1 MLLAVPAGIV
11 GHVPQSSAILLL
23 LADVDG
29 TLVTPEKALTEAAI
43 AAVRELGDAGVLFA
57 LTSGRP
63 PRGMSMLIEP
73 LDIHTPIAAFNG
85 GLLVDREMQVIE
97 QRTIPP
103 ELVPEAI
110 SLLRTHGLDVWL
122 YQGADW
128 FVQDVNGPHVDRE
141 AATVQF
147 APTVR
152 ADYAGLTDAIAKI
165 VGIGDDHDAVARAA
179 SDAQERFGEHV
190 SAARSQPYYVDV
202 THPQANKGSVVEFLA
217 ARYDIPSDQIATIGD
232 MPNDVLMFARS
243 GLSIAMGN
251 SDREVQR
258 AARRVTGPNDRDGFA
273 EAVRRFVLPRAPD
286 RDDSAT

>member
-1 MLLAVPAGIV
+1 VLSAVSLNSPS
-11 GHVPQSSAILLL
+11 SSASPAIRLL

-29 TLVTPEKALTEAAI
+29 TLVTPAKALTGAAI
-43 AAVRELGDAGVLFA
+43 AAVRELDEAGILFA

-63 PRGMSMLIEP
+63 PRGMSMLVEP

-85 GLLVDREMQVIE
+85 GLLVDRDMAVIE

-128 FVQDVNGPHVDRE
+128 FVRDVDGPHVDRE

-147 APTVR
+147 APTPR
-152 ADYAGLTDAIAKI
+152 ADYDGLTDAIAKI
-165 VGIGDDHDAVARAA
+165 VGVGDDHDAVACAA

-190 SAARSQPYYVDV
+190 SAARSQPYYVDI
-202 THPQANKGSVVEFLA
+202 THPRANKGSVVEFLA
-217 ARYDIPSDQIATIGD
+217 ARYDIPSEQIATIGD

-273 EAVRRFVLPRAPD
+273 EAVRRFVLPHVPQRSE
-286 RDDSAT
+286 R

>member
-1 MLLAVPAGIV
+1 VPSVSLNA
-11 GHVPQSSAILLL
+11 PPARTPPAIRLL

-29 TLVTPEKALTEAAI
+29 TLVTQEKVLTEAAI
-43 AAVRELGDAGVLFA
+43 AAVGELHEAGILFA

-73 LDIHTPIAAFNG
+73 LDVRTPIAAFNG
-85 GLLVDREMQVIE
+85 GLLVDRDMAVIE
-97 QRTIPP
+97 QRTIPT
-103 ELVPEAI
+103 ELVAPAI
-110 SLLRTHGLDVWL
+110 ELLESHDLDVWL

-128 FVQDVNGPHVDRE
+128 FVRDLKGPHVDRE

-147 APTVR
+147 APTLR
-152 ADYAGLTDAIAKI
+152 ADYDGLVDGIAKI
-165 VGIGDDHDAVARAA
+165 VGVSDDHDAVARAA
-179 SDAQERFGEHV
+179 TAAQERFGDHV

-202 THPQANKGSVVEFLA
+202 THPQANKGSVVEYLSR
-217 ARYDIPSDQIATIGD
+217 RYDIPGEQIATIGD

-258 AARRVTGPNDRDGFA
+258 AARRVTGSNDHDGFA
-273 EAVRRFVLPRAPD
+273 EAVRRFVLPRAPG
-286 RDDSAT
+286 RTGAAA

>member
-1 MLLAVPAGIV
+1 MLSAVSLNSPSSSTSPAIR
-11 GHVPQSSAILLL
+11 LL

-29 TLVTPEKALTEAAI
+29 TLVTQEKVLTEAAI
-43 AAVRELGDAGVLFA
+43 AAVAELHGAGILFA

-73 LDIHTPIAAFNG
+73 LDVRTPIAAFNG
-85 GLLVDREMQVIE
+85 GLLVDRDMTVIE

-103 ELVPEAI
+103 ELVPQAI
-110 SLLRTHGLDVWL
+110 ELLKAHDLDVWL

-128 FVQDVNGPHVDRE
+128 FVQDLQGSHVDRE

-147 APTVR
+147 PPTLR
-152 ADYAGLTDAIAKI
+152 ADYDGLVDGIAKI
-165 VGIGDDHDAVARAA
+165 VGVSDDHDAVARAA
-179 SDAQERFGEHV
+179 SAAQERFGDHV

-202 THPQANKGSVVEFLA
+202 THPQANKGSVVEYLSR
-217 ARYDIPSDQIATIGD
+217 RYDIPGEQIATIGD

-251 SDREVQR
+251 SDREVQH
-258 AARRVTGPNDRDGFA
+258 AARRVTGSNDHDGFA
-273 EAVRRFVLPRAPD
+273 EAVRRFVLPTQRSE
-286 RDDSAT
+286 R